1 MNKLSDKEIKRI
13 VSRLKRIRQEE
24 ERRGNSVKVEVKVE
38 PLNHLGFINGDSVI

>member
-13 VSRLKRIRQEE
+13 VSRLKRVRQEE

-38 PLNHLGFINGDSVI
+38 TLNHLGFINGDSVI